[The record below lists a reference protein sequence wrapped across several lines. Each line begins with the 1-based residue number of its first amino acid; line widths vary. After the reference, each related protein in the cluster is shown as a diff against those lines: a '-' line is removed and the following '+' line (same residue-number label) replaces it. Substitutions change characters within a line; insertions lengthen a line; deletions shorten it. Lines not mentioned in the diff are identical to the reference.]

1 MTSLIY
7 GPDDRLIFMG
17 QDNHDYYVVTD
28 RNGSPLLIL
37 TPDGTIVKEITRTP
51 YGEVTYDSN
60 QNLEVPIGFQGGF
73 YDVLVKF
80 VHFQVTIL
88 FRLSSSVSNPYMLH
102 VAIIFC
108 LFFLILSNVS
118 F

>member
-1 MTSLIY
+1 MSTAKRQNINGYKFLYQQGKLTSLIY

-60 QNLEVPIGFQGGF
+60 QNLEVPIGFQGGY

-80 VHFQVTIL
+80 VHFQV
-88 FRLSSSVSNPYMLH
+88 NN
-102 VAIIFC
+102 
-108 LFFLILSNVS
+108 LFFKHS
-118 F
+118 